1 MFILTT
7 NTQLT
12 TQMEK
17 QVNVFQRLWQKIDW
31 DSVISIIISKTLLIL
46 ITSILFF
53 IFYRVGKA
61 ILNRSFKKYSQV
73 NFVNETRTMTV
84 KKLTESIF
92 QYAVLFFYI
101 YTILSI
107 FGIPVGSLIAG
118 AGIAGIAL
126 GLGAQGFMNDL
137 ITGMFIF
144 IERQFDVGDRIKIQG
159 NGLITEGN
167 VISIGIRSTR
177 VKDFDGSIHFIPN
190 RNIVTV
196 TNFSRS
202 EIRTNIDFQI
212 SSNMNIDLAEKL
224 ILDVNHQLN
233 QILNSKMTRP
243 SDYLGT
249 VQLATGQ
256 IALRTAIY
264 SSNSDS
270 TTIAAEFYK
279 AYFESFQK
287 ENIELPD
294 YFYNHHK

>member
-1 MFILTT
+1 MFILVS

-17 QVNVFQRLWQKIDW
+17 QVNIFEKLWQKIDW
-31 DSVISIIISKTLLIL
+31 DSVLSVIVSKSLLIL
-46 ITSILFF
+46 ITSIIFF
-53 IFYRVGKA
+53 AFYRIGKA

-84 KKLTESIF
+84 KKLTESVF

-101 YTILSI
+101 YTVLSI

-159 NGLITEGN
+159 NGLTIEGN

-190 RNIVTV
+190 RNIVMV
-196 TNFSRS
+196 TNFSRT

-212 SSNMNIDLAEKL
+212 SSNTDIDLAEKL
-224 ILDVNHQLN
+224 VLEVNNKLN
-233 QILNSKMTRP
+233 QVLNQKMTRA

-249 VQLATGQ
+249 VQLTTGQ
-256 IALRTAIY
+256 IVLRTAIY
-264 SSNSDS
+264 SSNLESA
-270 TTIAAEFYK
+270 TIAAEFYK
-279 AYFESFQK
+279 AYFEAFQK

-294 YFYNHHK
+294 YFHNYNK

>member
-1 MFILTT
+1 MFLLTT

-12 TQMEK
+12 AQMEK
-17 QVNVFQRLWQKIDW
+17 QVNVFERLWQKIDW
-31 DSVISIIISKTLLIL
+31 DNILSIIVSKSLLIL
-46 ITSILFF
+46 ITSIIFF
-53 IFYRVGKA
+53 VFYRVGKV

-101 YTILSI
+101 YTVLSI

-159 NGLITEGN
+159 NGLTIEGN

-190 RNIVTV
+190 RNIVMV

-212 SSNMNIDLAEKL
+212 SSNTDIDLAEKL
-224 ILDVNHQLN
+224 ILDVNRKLN
-233 QILNSKMTRP
+233 QKLNSKMTR
-243 SDYLGT
+243 SSEYLGT
-249 VQLATGQ
+249 IQLPTGQ
-256 IALRTAIY
+256 IVLRTAIY
-264 SSNSDS
+264 SSNLES
-270 TTIAAEFYK
+270 TALTAEFNK
-279 AYFESFQK
+279 AYFEAFQNEK
-287 ENIELPD
+287 IELPD
-294 YFYNHHK
+294 YFYNPHK